1 MPMFPRLH
9 LREKRKS
16 LNRHR
21 PNRLCRN
28 RKWKG
33 CEVGEN
39 HSPFNRSRLQRTR
52 TVVED
57 AGEAEV
63 VGGGG
68 AVVERGLLQLQHK
81 LQPPLLQKRM
91 PLKQLVPHRH
101 REQLGHRLLLVR
113 VRREL

>member
-1 MPMFPRLH
+1 MPMYPCLH

-21 PNRLCRN
+21 ANRLCRN

-33 CEVGEN
+33 CEAGEN
-39 HSPFNRSRLQRTR
+39 HSPLNRSCLQRTR

-63 VGGGG
+63 VGGG

-91 PLKQLVPHRH
+91 PLKQLVPHR
-101 REQLGHRLLLVR
+101 
-113 VRREL
+113 RRE